1 MNFHALYVKIPIYY
15 LNCELNVMESP
26 KYAIVDIETTGHSHT
41 SGDRIIQ
48 IAIVIMQDW
57 EIQKTYTKF
66 IQPGKP
72 IPAFIQDLTNI
83 SDRDVAEAEPFEM
96 YADYI
101 YELLSDC
108 IFVAHNT
115 DFDLP
120 FLQAEFRR
128 VGLPQWNGKK
138 IDTVELSKILFPMAL
153 SYKLGDLAND
163 LNIPL
168 KQAHRADDDAMA
180 TALLL
185 KKCWQHLMVLP
196 QITIEM
202 LHKRSFRLKSNISNL
217 LFDALFSK
225 RRIKEDDSAWQ
236 FYKKIA
242 LKKIKN
248 YEPNWH
254 DSHYPTS
261 KENKVKLFQKVLPTY
276 EERPQQLQM
285 MDTVWQG
292 FINKQETVIE
302 ASTGIGKTLAYLLPA
317 YYYALQTQKQVVI
330 STYTS
335 TLMDQLLQEEVSK
348 LSNMVDHQVQ
358 VAVLKGMSNYVDV
371 DRFSQFLYTLDESY
385 DETFAILQV
394 VVWLTQ
400 TNTGDLSELNMS
412 GGGQLFV
419 EKIRKSTDSFQTP
432 EQIDYY
438 QIAVERTKYA
448 HIIVTNHAYVFS
460 DAERLQPVFQ
470 QIGGW
475 IFDEAHQVVQAA
487 ISKNEKVFYYTNWKY
502 MFGQIGTF
510 EDGQLFA
517 KLQRFVL
524 KKQLVPSHLLR
535 KCEKQFVEVAKVFDD
550 VMQAISKELE
560 YMIERENIQSL
571 KFTLFLDEIQLPSAK
586 LFYFT
591 NVFQTWIQLAEEITT
606 YVLQSVE
613 QLSSEHQT
621 ILNDWR
627 YFVNEGKLKLAE
639 WGELF
644 GINAEK
650 DAIWIEADQRSI
662 PGSIQMF
669 KRPIDIADML
679 ETTFAPIRAKSP
691 IIWTSGT
698 LTVPDNKTFITK
710 QLNIADDVPIYE
722 LKAPDSYYEGA
733 KTYIVTD
740 MPDINRVPQMDYIEA
755 VAKAV
760 VQLVTTTQGRCF
772 VLFTSQDMLKK
783 TYQLIQ
789 ESHVLDDYLLFA
801 QGVTSGSKMK
811 LLKAFQKFNKSVLF
825 GTNSF
830 WEGVD
835 VPGEGL
841 AAVIVVRLP
850 FSSPDEPT
858 FKIRSRKLNAEGHNA
873 FQKLA
878 LPEAV
883 LRLKQGF
890 GRLVRASGDKG
901 FFIILDRRIETKSYG
916 KQFIE
921 SIPSKTVEKLPL
933 VDVVTQL
940 EHWYNK

>member
-1 MNFHALYVKIPIYY
+1 
-15 LNCELNVMESP
+15 MESP

-72 IPAFIQDLTNI
+72 IPSFIQDLTNI
-83 SDRDVAEAEPFEM
+83 TDLDVQDAQPFEM
-96 YADYI
+96 HADYI

-115 DFDLP
+115 DFDLS

-128 VGLPQWNGKK
+128 VGLPKWNGKK

-153 SYKLGDLAND
+153 SYKLGDLALD

-168 KQAHRADDDAMA
+168 TRAHRADEDAFA
-180 TALLL
+180 TAILL
-185 KKCWQHLMVLP
+185 KKCWEHLMNLP

-217 LFDALFSK
+217 FFDALFSK
-225 RRIKEDDSAWQ
+225 RRIKEDNTKWHL
-236 FYKKIA
+236 YKKIA
-242 LKKIKN
+242 LQIPIN
-248 YEPNWH
+248 FEPSWYDEH
-254 DSHYPTS
+254 FPSTKD
-261 KENKVKLFQKVLPTY
+261 EKVNLFKQVLPNY

-285 MDTVWQG
+285 MDAVWQG
-292 FINKQETVIE
+292 FTQKQETVIE

-317 YYYALQTQKQVVI
+317 YYYALQTQKQVVV

-335 TLMDQLLQEEVSK
+335 TLMDQLLQEEVTK
-348 LSNMVDHQVQ
+348 LSNMVNHPVQ
-358 VAVLKGMSNYVDV
+358 VAVLKGISNYIDV

-400 TNTGDLSELNMS
+400 TTTGDLSELNVS
-412 GGGQLFV
+412 GGGQLFI
-419 EKIRKSTDSFQTP
+419 EKIRKSASSTP
-432 EQIDYY
+432 TPKEIDFY
-438 QIAVERTKYA
+438 QIAIERAKYA
-448 HIIVTNHAYVFS
+448 HIVVTNHAFVFA
-460 DAERLQPVFQ
+460 DAERSEPILKR
-470 QIGGW
+470 IGAW

-502 MFGQIGTF
+502 MFGQIGVF
-510 EDGQLFA
+510 DDGQLFT
-517 KLQRFVL
+517 KLQKFAL
-524 KKQLVPSHLLR
+524 KKQLVPSHLFR
-535 KCEKQFVEVAKVFDD
+535 KCEKQFIEVLKVFDEI
-550 VMQAISKELE
+550 MHAISKELE
-560 YMIERENIQSL
+560 YIVERENMQSL
-571 KFTLFLDEIQLPSAK
+571 KFTIFLDEIQLPAPK

-591 NVFQTWIQLAEEITT
+591 NVLQTWIQIAEEIAT
-606 YVLQSVE
+606 YISQSVE

-621 ILNDWR
+621 LYNDWR
-627 YFVNEGKLKLAE
+627 FYISEGKIKLAE
-639 WGELF
+639 WIELF
-644 GINAEK
+644 GVNAEK
-650 DAIWIEADQRSI
+650 DAIWIEADKRSI
-662 PGSIQMF
+662 PGSIQMY
-669 KRPIDIADML
+669 KRPLDITDLIDK
-679 ETTFAPIRAKSP
+679 TFSPIRAKSP

-710 QLNIADDVPIYE
+710 QLNIADHVPIYE
-722 LKAPDSYYEGA
+722 LKAPDSYYENA
-733 KTYIVTD
+733 KTFIVTN
-740 MPDINRVPQMDYIEA
+740 MPDINRVSQMEYIES
-755 VAKAV
+755 VAASV
-760 VQLVTTTQGRCF
+760 IQLVNTTQGRCF

-783 TYQLIQ
+783 TVRIIQ
-789 ESHVLDDYLLFA
+789 DSNALDDYLLFA

-858 FKIRSRKLNAEGHNA
+858 FKIRSRKINAMGHNA
-873 FQKLA
+873 FEKLA
-878 LPEAV
+878 LPEAI

-890 GRLVRASGDKG
+890 GRLVRSSGDQG

-916 KQFIE
+916 HQFIE
-921 SIPSKTVEKLPL
+921 AIPAKSVQKLPL
-933 VDVVTQL
+933 DDVVTQL